1 MKTLQILKYLLIFS
15 VSMDINAGAW
25 GYGPR
30 DSDAGYSL
38 QLKLLASKA
47 PLQFIT
53 EIVETYGEGYEAEVR
68 FACDFLINEL
78 GDKYESD
85 YLVNECISVVQ
96 SYYNDPDYLE
106 AWEDNDAI
114 KNALMLQ
121 IIQLRAHNK

>member
-1 MKTLQILKYLLIFS
+1 M
-15 VSMDINAGAW
+15 
-25 GYGPR
+25 
-30 DSDAGYSL
+30 
-38 QLKLLASKA
+38 
-47 PLQFIT
+47 
-53 EIVETYGEGYEAEVR
+53 R

-106 AWEDNDAI
+106 VWEDNDAI

-121 IIQLRAHNK
+121 ILQLRTHNK